1 MAVCFEFYNR
11 IGLGSHSR
19 FLYTRRF
26 PRLPHGSASK
36 KIQKSKIKNQTFA
49 IRDLPVQSPPL
60 EMLLDEWKTRKKSLK
75 SKFYWDGSLRSNSR
89 NSNKWKLIR
98 LAGIAM
104 TRVSSSS
111 NILGNDIYYKTMI
124 SFSKIVV
131 CVVAFIAV
139 ASAVIPTEDGVLVLD
154 DTNFEE
160 ASNTYDAL
168 LVDFYAPW

>member
-1 MAVCFEFYNR
+1 
-11 IGLGSHSR
+11 
-19 FLYTRRF
+19 
-26 PRLPHGSASK
+26 
-36 KIQKSKIKNQTFA
+36 
-49 IRDLPVQSPPL
+49 
-60 EMLLDEWKTRKKSLK
+60 
-75 SKFYWDGSLRSNSR
+75 
-89 NSNKWKLIR
+89 
-98 LAGIAM
+98 M